1 VQCTPNLLRGRI
13 MKTNSQI
20 IRNLLFSFLSLA
32 TTTAFSAAPSSAQ
45 STPQSAAAV
54 PQASPVPARI
64 TQAIDDTQLFT
75 LKGNVHPLA
84 QARFDQGAVSDATP
98 MQRMMLVLQRSPEQ
112 ETALQQLMNEQLSK
126 DSPSFHQWLTPQQ
139 FGQQFGPSDTDIQTI
154 TTWLTQ
160 QGFQQIKVGAGRL
173 AIEFSGNAGQ
183 VRDAF
188 HTEIHHFLVNGKM
201 RQANVSNPQV
211 PAALAPVVAGVLT
224 LHNFPRKSYKVDSGT
239 HIGTHNNQGLPQ
251 FTTTSGCGTGQAE
264 PCYVLGPAD
273 FAKVYNI
280 PSSLT
285 GANEQIGIVADSNIN
300 PQDVTDFRNLF
311 GLPSNPPNIILNGP
325 DPGFN
330 GDEGEADLDVQVSGM
345 VAPNATIDFV
355 VSEDTLTAAG
365 IDLSAFYIIDNNI
378 APVMS
383 ESFGDCEFAL
393 GSSGNTFYNELWE
406 QAAAQG
412 ITVAISA
419 GDNSSAGCDNFDTA
433 SEAENGLDISGIAS
447 TPYNVA
453 VGGTDFDDVGTQSN
467 FWSSTNASGSLES
480 ALGYIHETTWNDS
493 CAATATSANL
503 NTICASPNGI
513 VGGSGGPSGINAVT
527 FAGYAKPPWQSG
539 IIPNGVAAG
548 DNHRYI
554 PDVSLFASEGLHSL
568 SFYLVCEAD
577 SVPPDNPPSCASSGP
592 FSFEGV
598 GGTSASSPA
607 FAAIMA
613 LINQNNGRQGNAN
626 PTLYK
631 IAATSGQSCN
641 SSTENLTGSACA
653 FNDVTKGNN
662 AVPCAGGSLN
672 CSSTTSATG
681 VLVSTGSA
689 TTPAWTTATG
699 YDLATGLGSLNV
711 ANLNTQWPLAAGTFH
726 GTTTALTINGGTST
740 VTITHGT
747 SVAAKVTVTSTSG
760 TPTGDVA
767 LLAPTSVNG
776 GIGSGTLAS
785 GSTTINTTFLPG
797 GSYTLNARYAG
808 DDTFASSITS
818 TGVPVV
824 VNKENSRLQYG
835 IVTFDPLSGA
845 ITSTN
850 ATSITYGS
858 PYILR
863 IDILNNTTSACQAVA
878 VANGG
883 TGTTAG
889 CAVDATGTVTIND
902 SINGAAPVPLDTGTF
917 VINSAGHAEDQPIQL
932 TGGSHALAATY
943 TGDISYNPVTTPVT
957 DTINVSQALTQL
969 LSVGASPSSGVS
981 TNTAVTLTATI
992 ATGSNGAGPTGTV
1005 TFTAGSTTL
1014 GTANVVGV
1022 AASSTAASGTAT
1034 LTHTFA
1040 TPGTFIISATYS
1052 GDTNY
1057 SASGPTTGPS
1067 ISVVQATVGNF
1078 MMAAGPVT
1086 VATTA
1091 ATAGTS
1097 SGTSAIT
1104 ITPSGG
1110 FSTAVTVTC
1119 GTIPGV
1125 NCSALTIPSGTL
1137 TGSLTINV
1145 NNPSSSMTAMV
1156 APDTENQWAANRP
1169 ERGGRAGWWS
1179 LSAGTGFAAVLLLF
1193 LPNKKRYRAAL
1204 GLGLACILSFTLG
1217 CGGGSSGG
1225 GGGGGGGT
1233 TPTVTQLTV
1242 SSTKVADLPS
1252 ATLTVSATVTGGT
1265 PTGTVQFMVDGVAL
1279 GGPATLTSGS
1289 TGNITV
1295 TAAQAP
1301 AFLQLVGTHT
1311 VSANYSGGTTTA
1323 ASHSGTL
1330 NVTIT
1335 GTTSLPVTGT
1345 AGTDTANA
1353 NVSLTIN

>member
-1 VQCTPNLLRGRI
+1 MQCGPNLLRGRI

-32 TTTAFSAAPSSAQ
+32 TTAAFSAAPASAQ
-45 STPQSAAAV
+45 STSQSAAAV
-54 PQASPVPARI
+54 SQASPVPSRI
-64 TQAIDDTQLFT
+64 TQAIDETKLFT

-84 QARFDQGAVSDATP
+84 RPEFDQGSVSDATP

-126 DSPSFHQWLTPQQ
+126 DSPNFHQWLTPQQ

-188 HTEIHHFLVNGKM
+188 HTEIHHFFVNGKM
-201 RQANVSNPQV
+201 RQANVSDPQI

-224 LHNFPRKSYKVDSGT
+224 LHNFPRRSYKVDAGT
-239 HIGTHNNQGLPQ
+239 HAGTHNNQGLPQ
-251 FTTTSGCGTGQAE
+251 FTTTSGCGTNQAQ

-311 GLPSNPPNIILNGP
+311 GLPANPPNIILNGP
-325 DPGFN
+325 DPGLN

-345 VAPNATIDFV
+345 VAPNATIDLV

-365 IDLSAFYIIDNNI
+365 IDLSAFFIIDNNI
-378 APVMS
+378 ASVMS
-383 ESFGDCEFAL
+383 ESFGDCEAAL
-393 GSSGNTFYNELWE
+393 GSSSNAFYNSLWE

-419 GDNSSAGCDNFDTA
+419 GDNSSAGCDNFDTVL
-433 SEAENGLDISGIAS
+433 EAENGLDISGIAS

-453 VGGTDFDDVGTQSN
+453 VGGTDFDDVGTQTN
-467 FWSSTNASGSLES
+467 FWNSTNASGTRES
-480 ALGYIHETTWNDS
+480 ALGYIHESTWNDS
-493 CAATATSANL
+493 CAATATSTNL

-513 VGGSGGPSGINAVT
+513 VGGSGGPSSV
-527 FAGYAKPPWQSG
+527 YAKPAWQSG
-539 IIPNGVAAG
+539 IIPNGIAAG

-577 SVPPDNPPSCASSGP
+577 SVPVGNPPSCASSGP

-653 FNDVTKGNN
+653 FNNVTKGNN

-711 ANLNTQWPLAAGTFH
+711 ANLNTQWPITAGTFH

-835 IVTFDPLSGA
+835 IVTFDPLSGN

-863 IDILNNTTSACQAVA
+863 IDILNSTTSACQAVL
-878 VANGG
+878 VASGG

-889 CAVDATGTVTIND
+889 CAFDATGTVTIND

-932 TGGSHALAATY
+932 SGGSHSITAMY
-943 TGDISYNPVTTPVT
+943 SGDASYNAQPTSNT
-957 DTINVSQALTQL
+957 
-969 LSVGASPSSGVS
+969 LSVAVATAQTQVISFTASPSSGV
-981 TNTAVTLTATI
+981 TTATPVTLSLLLDAPT
-992 ATGSNGAGPTGTV
+992 SNGAGPSGTV
-1005 TFTAGSTTL
+1005 TFTANGTTIS
-1014 GTANVVGV
+1014 GTPTITSAGFDANTG
-1022 AASSTAASGTAT
+1022 APPTLTAT
-1034 LTHTFA
+1034 LTTTFSTA
-1040 TPGTFIISATYS
+1040 GSKNIVATYS
-1052 GDTNY
+1052 GDINY
-1057 SASGPTTGPS
+1057 SNASASGTLT
-1067 ISVVQATVGNF
+1067 VTQATVGTF
-1078 MMAAGPVT
+1078 TMAAGPAT

-1091 ATAGTS
+1091 AASGTS
-1097 SGTSAIT
+1097 SGMSAIT

-1110 FSTAVTVTC
+1110 FNTAVTVTC

-1125 NCSALTIPSGTL
+1125 NCTALTIPPGST
-1137 TGSLTINV
+1137 TGSLMINV

-1156 APDTENQWAANRP
+1156 APDTQNEWAANKP

-1204 GLGLACILSFTLG
+1204 GLGLACVLSFSLA

-1225 GGGGGGGT
+1225 GGEGGGGGGLT
-1233 TPTVTQLTV
+1233 TTVTQLTV
-1242 SSTKVADLPS
+1242 SSTKVADSPS
-1252 ATLTVSATVTGGT
+1252 ATLTVSAAVTGGT
-1265 PTGTVQFMVDGVAL
+1265 PTGTVQFMVDGAAL

-1295 TAAQAP
+1295 MAAQAP